1 MSNQTVYFVT
11 GTTQGIGYEFVRQLR
26 ERPGAVVFA
35 TSRDPERATKL
46 QSLTDRGNVHVV
58 KITKQPEAVQEAVE
72 AAALVKKV
80 AGKVDVV
87 VANAGIIGH
96 ETSIA
101 DAPVS
106 QYQDF
111 LDVNLLNNIALFKA
125 LRPLLLE
132 SARQGN
138 TPKFVAISTQYG
150 SLAMVEDLPGQSSA
164 YAVSKAA
171 LNMFIRHI
179 AYEEKK
185 NGIVAF
191 PMHPGV
197 VATET
202 VAPLAERIGLATI
215 EPAESIRGMMKIID
229 RATVADEV
237 RLWRYDDTHL
247 PW

>member
-1 MSNQTVYFVT
+1 M
-11 GTTQGIGYEFVRQLR
+11 
-26 ERPGAVVFA
+26 
-35 TSRDPERATKL
+35 
-46 QSLTDRGNVHVV
+46 HVV
-58 KITKQPEAVQEAVE
+58 KITKQPESVDEAL
-72 AAALVKKV
+72 AAAELVKKV

-87 VANAGIIGH
+87 IANAGIIGH

-101 DAPVS
+101 DSPIAE
-106 QYQDF
+106 YQKF
-111 LDVNLLNNIALFKA
+111 LDVNLLNNIAIFRA
-125 LRPLLLE
+125 LRPLMLE
-132 SARQGN
+132 SVKQGG

-164 YAVSKAA
+164 YAISKAA

-179 AYEEKK
+179 AYEEKE

-202 VAPLAERIGLATI
+202 VAPLAKRIGLGTI
-215 EPAESIRGMMKIID
+215 EPAESIEGMMKIVD
-229 RATVADEV
+229 GMTVKDQGH
-237 RLWRYDDTHL
+237 LWRYDGVHL